1 MCIEYTPWPAELATL
16 YREKGYWQD
25 KPLTSLLD
33 EQLDHNRNGIA
44 LADGKRSI
52 SYQQLAKYSDNLAAN
67 FAQRGLKK
75 YDTALIQLPNCI
87 EFYISYFA
95 LLKLGVAPVC
105 ALFNHQ
111 KTELQSYCEILQ
123 PTLIIASS
131 MHDLFNDQYFSDELF
146 NRFNCVNTLIIDHN
160 KGNSELKQAYLTDQA
175 FEAPTLDPEDVAF
188 FQLSGGST
196 GTPKLIPSTHNDY
209 LYSVVASA
217 EICQLNGETRYLCAL
232 PAPHNFPLSSPGA
245 LGIFYAGGSVVLA
258 SDPSPTT
265 CFPLIEHYQ
274 ITHTALVPPAL
285 QLWLGHA
292 AQSGADLSSLQLIQ
306 VGGAKLSATVAE
318 QVEPLLGCALQQ
330 VFGMAEGLVNYTRLD
345 DDTWSVIN
353 TQGKPISPDDE
364 IKIVDEHNNAV
375 PFGTVGRL
383 LTRGPYTFRGY
394 YKSPVHN
401 ADAFDEDGFYSSGDL
416 VQQLPSG
423 HIIVEG
429 RDKDQINRGG
439 EKIAAE
445 EVENLL
451 LGHDDI
457 TQAAIVSMPDST
469 LGEKSCAFII
479 VNDAAPKKLTALL
492 LRKYLRHLGI
502 ADFKVPDKF
511 KFVTSLPL
519 TAVGKVDKKAL
530 RATFEQQ

>member
-1 MCIEYTPWPAELATL
+1 MSIEYTPWPADLAKL
-16 YREKGYWQD
+16 YREQGYWQD
-25 KPLTSLLD
+25 KPLTSLLS
-33 EQLDHNRNGIA
+33 EQLTNNSNGIA

-52 SYQQLAKYSDNLAAN
+52 SYLQLSQYSDNLAAN
-67 FAQRGLKK
+67 LALKGLKK

-105 ALFNHQ
+105 ALFNHK

-123 PTLIIASS
+123 PKLIIASS
-131 MHDLFNDQYFSDELF
+131 MHDLFADEQFSNELF
-146 NRFNCVNTLIIDHN
+146 NRFNCLNTLIVDHH
-160 KGNSELKQAYLTDQA
+160 KGNSELKQGYLSAQP
-175 FEAPTLDPEDVAF
+175 FEAPPLNPEDVAF

-196 GTPKLIPSTHNDY
+196 GTPKLIPRTHNDY

-217 EICQLNGETRYLCAL
+217 DICQLTGETRYLCAL

-245 LGIFYAGGSVVLA
+245 LGVFHAGGSVVLA

-265 CFPLIEHYQ
+265 CFALIEHYQ

-285 QLWLGHA
+285 QLWLSHAPHA
-292 AQSGADLSSLQLIQ
+292 AYDLSSLQLIQ
-306 VGGAKLSATVAE
+306 VGGAKLSMTVAE
-318 QVEPLLGCALQQ
+318 QVKPILDCELQQ
-330 VFGMAEGLVNYTRLD
+330 VFGMAEGLVNYTRHD
-345 DDTWSVIN
+345 DDRWSVIN
-353 TQGKPISPDDE
+353 TQGKPISPHDE
-364 IKIVDEHNNAV
+364 IKIVDEAGNEV
-375 PFGTVGRL
+375 PPNTVGRL

-401 ADAFDEDGFYSSGDL
+401 ADAFDETGFYSSGDL
-416 VQQLPSG
+416 VKQLPSG
-423 HIIVEG
+423 HLIVEG

-451 LGHDDI
+451 LGHNDI
-457 TQAAIVSMPDST
+457 AHVAIVSMPDST
-469 LGEKSCAFII
+469 LGEKSCAFIVI
-479 VNDAAPKKLTALL
+479 QDAATTKLTALI
-492 LRKYLRHLGI
+492 LRKYLRQLGI

-511 KFVTSLPL
+511 QFVAALPL

-530 RATFEQQ
+530 RATFEQ

>member
-1 MCIEYTPWPAELATL
+1 MSIEYTPWPTDLAQL

-25 KPLTSLLD
+25 KPLTCLLD
-33 EQLDHNRNGIA
+33 EQLVTNGNGIA

-52 SYQQLAKYSDNLAAN
+52 SYQQLSQYSSNLAAN
-67 FAQRGLKK
+67 LAQKGLKQH
-75 YDTALIQLPNCI
+75 DTALIQLPNCI

-123 PTLIIASS
+123 PALIIASS
-131 MHDLFNDQYFSDELF
+131 MHELFNDDQFTHELF
-146 NRFNCVNTLIIDHN
+146 NRFNCLNTVIVDHH
-160 KGNSELKQAYLTDQA
+160 KGNSELKQAYLLDQQ
-175 FEAPTLDPEDVAF
+175 FNAPALNPSDVAF

-196 GTPKLIPSTHNDY
+196 GTPKLIPRTHNDY

-217 EICQLNGETRYLCAL
+217 EICQLDGETRYLCAL

-245 LGIFYAGGSVVLA
+245 LGVFHAGGSVVLA
-258 SDPSPTT
+258 ADPSPTS
-265 CFPLIEHYQ
+265 CFSLIEHYQ

-285 QLWLGHA
+285 QLWLSHA
-292 AQSGADLSSLQLIQ
+292 VQAGYDLTSLQLIQ
-306 VGGAKLSATVAE
+306 VGGAKLSISVAE
-318 QVEPLLGCALQQ
+318 QVEPILGCQLQQ
-330 VFGMAEGLVNYTRLD
+330 VFGMAEGLVNYTRHD
-345 DDTWSVIN
+345 DDIWSVIN

-364 IKIVDEHNNAV
+364 IKIVDEQGNDV
-375 PFGTVGRL
+375 PPGTVGRL

-394 YKSPVHN
+394 YKSPLHN
-401 ADAFDEDGFYSSGDL
+401 ADAFDEEGFYSSGDL
-416 VQQLPSG
+416 IKQLPSG
-423 HIIVEG
+423 HLVVEG

-457 TQAAIVSMPDST
+457 AHVAIVSMPDST
-469 LGEKSCAFII
+469 LGEKSCAF
-479 VNDAAPKKLTALL
+479 VVLQENPTTKLSALV
-492 LRKYLRHLGI
+492 LRKYLRQLGI

-511 KFVTSLPL
+511 QFVAALPL
-519 TAVGKVDKKAL
+519 TAVGKVNKKAL